1 MSGRGVGVGSAGAPA
16 GSPVSVVLFAD
27 HRGPAALGI
36 CSWEVRRGPA
46 DRQHGRALP
55 STTSGRREA
64 TLVGIVEQELWSMKT
79 ITLGRSG
86 LQVSRIAF
94 GTWQLGRGLEK
105 FAADRGMTLS
115 QVAIAWTLA
124 NPAVHVAIVG
134 ARRSQHV
141 EESLAAADVSLTG
154 ADLAGIDAIMAAAVQ
169 VTGPSPDSV

>member
-1 MSGRGVGVGSAGAPA
+1 
-16 GSPVSVVLFAD
+16 
-27 HRGPAALGI
+27 
-36 CSWEVRRGPA
+36 
-46 DRQHGRALP
+46 
-55 STTSGRREA
+55 
-64 TLVGIVEQELWSMKT
+64 VGIVEQELWSMKT

-105 FAADRGMTLS
+105 FAAGRGMTVS

-134 ARRSQHV
+134 ARRPQHV
-141 EESLAAADVSLTG
+141 EESLAASDHSLTA

-169 VTGPSPDSV
+169 VTGPSPESV